1 MTHALVDT
9 SLNAR
14 FTIRGSGQVSGN
26 PFPAGHLRRGNEQPK
41 ASNEILAQRKIG
53 GPRVRVAG
61 GDVDVPEVDASIE
74 HGRDESV
81 AEHESHQ
88 NRINAKIVAIR
99 VRNGS
104 EPCMRRAI
112 PPFIT

>member
-53 GPRVRVAG
+53 GSLSFEGQSYATFSIAFPRFRV
-61 GDVDVPEVDASIE
+61 S
-74 HGRDESV
+74 
-81 AEHESHQ
+81 AETPKKCK
-88 NRINAKIVAIR
+88 R
-99 VRNGS
+99 
-104 EPCMRRAI
+104 
-112 PPFIT
+112 